1 MVAREGNRTAAAS
14 LFRAVFSDSHLVDFA
29 LLNSILCTGLRA
41 VYWNHSLLE
50 PLMEPQLRLAGASL
64 TSALFEIG
72 NELKGTATDFVLLDV
87 QADDTARR
95 SGDA

>member
-1 MVAREGNRTAAAS
+1 
-14 LFRAVFSDSHLVDFA
+14 
-29 LLNSILCTGLRA
+29 
-41 VYWNHSLLE
+41 
-50 PLMEPQLRLAGASL
+50 MEPQLRLAGASL